1 METLLV
7 LTHLTIVLLFGILFT
22 ILAKKLKIPHILLLL
37 LVGIGL
43 GTLIYNGEPFI
54 NFPPIFTNS
63 IGILALVLVVFDA
76 SSRFKWK
83 EFDTLTRQAAKI
95 TIAFL
100 VTNILL
106 LTIITSIIFQIENI
120 LLVMIFSTLMAGTSA
135 DVVLSIFKD
144 KYNKVTNLLE
154 VESIVNTPFTV
165 LLPFII
171 LSFMQKVWVQ
181 NVIYKDFLMQIL
193 SIFQQIIT
201 GIGAGVLMG
210 ILVFKMMR
218 KYYSQRLSPLILI
231 TATLL
236 TYILAEN
243 LSGSGV
249 LAVTIFGLF
258 FGNFYVKQKQVLF
271 EFSSTFGNSLM
282 ILVFVLVGLQISLP
296 FDDIRFFLGSIILFV
311 VYIAIRSMAV
321 YVSTMKTDLLPKEK
335 IFITLNSP
343 KGIAVAVIVFALLSF
358 QFTEG
363 TLTGVK
369 FITLPG
375 AELILNLTLIFMLY
389 SLILSTV
396 VNHFSSYFIK
406 IDVDK

>member
-1 METLLV
+1 
-7 LTHLTIVLLFGILFT
+7 
-22 ILAKKLKIPHILLLL
+22 
-37 LVGIGL
+37 
-43 GTLIYNGEPFI
+43 
-54 NFPPIFTNS
+54 
-63 IGILALVLVVFDA
+63 
-76 SSRFKWK
+76 
-83 EFDTLTRQAAKI
+83 LTRQAAKI

-296 FDDIRFFLGSIILFV
+296 FDDIRFFP
-311 VYIAIRSMAV
+311 RS
-321 YVSTMKTDLLPKEK
+321 STRSRISRLRSSM
-335 IFITLNSP
+335 S
-343 KGIAVAVIVFALLSF
+343 LSRV
-358 QFTEG
+358 
-363 TLTGVK
+363 LK
-369 FITLPG
+369 S
-375 AELILNLTLIFMLY
+375 ARRN
-389 SLILSTV
+389 
-396 VNHFSSYFIK
+396 
-406 IDVDK
+406 